1 MANGHGQCVIFLCYE
16 NCYSVHM
23 LSIFTQKTLELFI
36 VYTTKL
42 IDVYMDSFKKV
53 DLNLYC
59 IRCVEIWLGWLQN
72 GLRKPWDR

>member
-1 MANGHGQCVIFLCYE
+1 MCDIFMLKHGHGQCVIFLCYE

-23 LSIFTQKTLELFI
+23 LSIFTKKTLELFI

-59 IRCVEIWLGWLQN
+59 IRCVEIWLGWPKM
-72 GLRKPWDR
+72 G